1 MAKGKWGAVEGAE
14 LQHFWKGTLKTG
26 YTPACDFIVSIDRLE
41 NKSSAPKDPVC
52 FSIAIAED
60 EARAA
65 NRKK

>member
-14 LQHFWKGTLKTG
+14 QQHFWRGTKATG

-52 FSIAIAED
+52 FAIAIAED
-60 EARAA
+60 EAKASKA
-65 NRKK
+65 K